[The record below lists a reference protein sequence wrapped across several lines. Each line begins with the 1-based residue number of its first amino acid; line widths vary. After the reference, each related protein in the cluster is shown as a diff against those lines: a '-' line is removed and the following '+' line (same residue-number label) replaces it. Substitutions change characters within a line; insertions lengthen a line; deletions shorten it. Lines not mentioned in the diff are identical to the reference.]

1 MARLAP
7 IAILAFAVTLACG
20 GPAAPTATPPAPAA
34 TPTSLAPLASPTRL
48 TPIPSPGAAI
58 QPSLPAPRDAIDE
71 KLLAWSTAWATVQRF
86 SVEIETKDAAGMVYN
101 RSIMRVVRPD
111 RYHLT
116 NLDLETRQP
125 RTQTIVIGSKTW
137 VKLAGSDRWESFDG
151 QGALRLRSGVEPRQ
165 PLERARRRCDALV
178 RATRTR
184 DDRRCSVRALANRQR
199 TAGRG
204 HAHVQRLDRRVGS
217 LAAADRVRAT
227 GRAHPAAALQLQP
240 GLRHPA
246 TAMSRAHPRLAA
258 RRPLPCRAGHRD
270 RVAAPY

>member
-1 MARLAP
+1 MIAHLFSVFCERTNSMARLAP
-7 IAILAFAVTLACG
+7 IALLAFAVTLACG

-151 QGALRLRSGVEPRQ
+151 QGAYDFGQAWNPDSLLKERAAGATHSFEQLAPETIDGVPCERWQIVSELPGAVTLTYSVWIAESDRLPRQ
-165 PLERARRRCDALV
+165 IAY
-178 RATRTR
+178 
-184 DDRRCSVRALANRQR
+184 
-199 TAGRG
+199 
-204 HAHVQRLDRRVGS
+204 VQPDGL
-217 LAAADRVRAT
+217 T
-227 GRAHPAAALQLQP
+227 QLQRYSYNQDFDIQP
-240 GLRHPA
+240 PQ
-246 TAMSRAHPRLAA
+246 
-258 RRPLPCRAGHRD
+258 
-270 RVAAPY
+270 